1 MAFEETIVHKPMNF
15 YEHFNFHARRII
27 RRHTLMFIAFMVPI
41 VLLGAY
47 LDMRLIGAMTLKN
60 YIITCAWEY
69 AIIMIAFEVG
79 YWKGLRSPQLKFEG
93 EK

>member
-1 MAFEETIVHKPMNF
+1 MMEESIIHKPMGF
-15 YEHFNFHARRII
+15 SEHFNFHARRII
-27 RRHTLMFIAFMVPI
+27 RRHTLMFIAFIVPI

-47 LDMRLIGAMTLKN
+47 LDLRLIGVMNLRN
-60 YIITCAWEY
+60 YILTCIWEY

-79 YWKGLRSPQLKFEG
+79 YWRGLRSPQLKFEG